1 VSTLSKSPLRVA
13 RRALATAA
21 GVLPPYAHVY
31 SPRKFTQP
39 QLFACLVLK
48 TFLKTDYRG
57 LVAHLAD
64 HSDLRA
70 ALGLKTVPHFT
81 TPQKA
86 SRRLLRLPA
95 ARHLFA
101 ATVRRFRGRRRRVRR
116 AAFDSTGLDC
126 GHASRYYLHRRRRGK
141 RRRTAVYTRYAKLE
155 VSLDCATHLLL
166 AAFAGRGPRGD
177 ADRFVPLLDA
187 TLGHVGLGAAL
198 ADAGYDS
205 EPNHRYA
212 REDCGVS
219 SFIPAAIGR
228 PTAKPPTGPYR
239 RRMRQRLDKDYGRYG
254 QRWQVETG
262 ISMIKRRLA
271 TAVNGRSYWSQCRDL
286 MLLAI
291 TYNIM
296 LLYVVRAFLQSTLK
310 PYFRASLTSDHFFR
324 SCLRRSQISMLRRT
338 ISGLDLRSRSCLSRS
353 RSTSVIMTPC
363 W

>member
-1 VSTLSKSPLRVA
+1 LTKSPLHVA
-13 RRALATAA
+13 RRALAVAT
-21 GVLPPYAHVY
+21 GVLPLYAHVY

-57 LVAHLAD
+57 LAAHLAD

-70 ALGLKTVPHFT
+70 ALGLKAVPHFT

-86 SRRLLRLPA
+86 SRRLLRLPV
-95 ARHLFA
+95 ARRLFA
-101 ATVRRFRGRRRRVRR
+101 ATVRRFLGRRRRVRR

-126 GHASRYYLHRRRRGK
+126 GHASRYYLHRRRGGK
-141 RRRTAVYTRYAKLE
+141 RRRTVVYTRYAKLE

-187 TLGHVGLGAAL
+187 TLGQVGLDAAL

-205 EPNHRYA
+205 EPNHRHA
-212 REDCGVS
+212 REGCGVR

-228 PTAKPPTGPYR
+228 PTAKPPTGRYR
-239 RRMRQRLDKDYGRYG
+239 RQMRQRLNKHYGRYG

-262 ISMIKRRLA
+262 FSMIKRRLA
-271 TAVNGRSYWSQCRDL
+271 TAVAGRSYWSQCRDL
-286 MLLAI
+286 LLIAI

-296 LLYVVRAFLQSTLK
+296 LCYVVMGFLQSSIASI
-310 PYFRASLTSDHFFR
+310 FSRVMGDGRAGAPDL
-324 SCLRRSQISMLRRT
+324 
-338 ISGLDLRSRSCLSRS
+338 ISGPPTGGISARKAISFF
-353 RSTSVIMTPC
+353 
-363 W
+363 